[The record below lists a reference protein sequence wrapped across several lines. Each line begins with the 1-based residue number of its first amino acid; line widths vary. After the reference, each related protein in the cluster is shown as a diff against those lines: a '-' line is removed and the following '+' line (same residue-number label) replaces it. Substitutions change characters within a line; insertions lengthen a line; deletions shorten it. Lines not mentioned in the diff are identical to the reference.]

1 MTDPEAITRLIRAKT
16 RRVNRVGLE
25 SGQLSVW
32 LCHELRRL
40 GVFFRHGIKIFC
52 TTSETSQCVNHMVVE
67 PERVPPISANQC
79 HLG

>member
-40 GVFFRHGIKIFC
+40 GVFFRHGIKNILHHFRNIAMC
-52 TTSETSQCVNHMVVE
+52 E
-67 PERVPPISANQC
+67 PYGGRARARATY
-79 HLG
+79 